1 MFVMFG
7 SLWRTINKAIGIFEK
22 IVDLAD
28 IELDNTIEVNKLG
41 HAREIADEKKLLAAA
56 KK

>member
-28 IELDNTIEVNKLG
+28 IELDNTIAVNKLG
-41 HAREIADEKKLLAAA
+41 HAREQKEEAKLLASS

>member
-7 SLWRTINKAIGIFEK
+7 SLWRTLNKAIGIFEK

-28 IELDNTIEVNKLG
+28 NELDNTIEVNKLG
-41 HAREIADEKKLLAAA
+41 HKREMADEKKLLAAA

>member
-22 IVDLAD
+22 VVDLAD

-41 HAREIADEKKLLAAA
+41 HAREIADEKKKLLTAT
-56 KK
+56 K